1 MRACAW
7 GALIC
12 FVGFGASVGRADDT
26 HEFDARG
33 VFYHTFDGS
42 FDGSEWFQSFDLD
55 SPNAVHMGDIN
66 AGGAW
71 AGTVD
76 AGGNILL
83 GETGN
88 LATGIF
94 SDPDHFSL
102 EITVSGLRFDS
113 VMNRVPGTTPDF
125 PVQLDQLVRPNWK
138 LAGQWVGTRERI
150 DPRTGGV
157 LESHDVS
164 VITSAGL
171 FDLHLHVE
179 GFADFAGVCNTH
191 EQVGFRV
198 VVPTPNDVRYRSFPG
213 STISVARNMLG
224 ELLVHDINTLSWT
237 LMLQTRQSVGNQSQ
251 ELWLFELERM
261 NPFLTGDM
269 NLNGELDAQD
279 RGIIESIR
287 GNHRTSGDFDI
298 AGDLIR
304 DGMIDDEDLAA
315 WDRLF
320 VGCPL
325 RSVDLDRNGERN
337 FFDVSR
343 FLISYLENSLIADF
357 SGDGVIDFMDVS
369 EFLGAFRGGCS

>member
-1 MRACAW
+1 
-7 GALIC
+7 
-12 FVGFGASVGRADDT
+12 
-26 HEFDARG
+26 
-33 VFYHTFDGS
+33 
-42 FDGSEWFQSFDLD
+42 
-55 SPNAVHMGDIN
+55 
-66 AGGAW
+66 
-71 AGTVD
+71 
-76 AGGNILL
+76 
-83 GETGN
+83 
-88 LATGIF
+88 
-94 SDPDHFSL
+94 
-102 EITVSGLRFDS
+102 
-113 VMNRVPGTTPDF
+113 
-125 PVQLDQLVRPNWK
+125 
-138 LAGQWVGTRERI
+138 
-150 DPRTGGV
+150 
-157 LESHDVS
+157 
-164 VITSAGL
+164 
-171 FDLHLHVE
+171 
-179 GFADFAGVCNTH
+179 
-191 EQVGFRV
+191 

-269 NLNGELDAQD
+269 NLNGELDEQD

-343 FLISYLENSLIADF
+343 FLISYLENSLVADF